1 MIALQSVGKL
11 YNEGRPNEVTA
22 LSDIDLSIA
31 RGAVTVLKGPSGSGK
46 TTLLSIMACMARP
59 TTGRVSL
66 EGEVVSG
73 LPERF
78 QTRLRRDTFGF
89 IFQRF
94 NLIRGL
100 TVLEN
105 VMLPAAPTGEAHGT
119 VRARAMAQLEALGMA
134 HKAATAVEYLS
145 GGEAQRAAIAR
156 ALIND
161 PVVLIADEPTAN
173 LDSALSER
181 FLDIVRAERAAG
193 RTMVIT
199 SHDPRI
205 WEADCVDT
213 VVSMRDGRLLEG
225 VR

>member
-1 MIALQSVGKL
+1 MITLNDVSKI
-11 YNEGRPNEVTA
+11 YNEGRPNALTA
-22 LSDIDLSIA
+22 LDNITLTVRDD
-31 RGAVTVLKGPSGSGK
+31 AVTVFKGPSGSGK
-46 TTLLSIMACMARP
+46 TTLLTLVGCLARP
-59 TTGRVSL
+59 TTGRITID
-66 EGEVVSG
+66 GDMVSG

-78 QTRLRRDTFGF
+78 LTDIRRSTFGF